1 MADFKDIDL
10 SKFSLDLTKTM
21 QHVNPIQD
29 HMARMQRGQE
39 QTIRSIQKA
48 KEEKEA
54 EELRRHN
61 ELVAAL
67 KEAGE
72 KGATIIIGD
81 NANGI
86 QIQQNS
92 DGAMQEMTNSQTFNY
107 DKALEVLKE
116 IKEYIDFPQ
125 FQTTFK
131 ENSEN
136 VKAIIED
143 TIKAVENKD
152 ADLGLITNPHFFKKV
167 QTIPLFEE
175 QLVFV
180 CGEDAP
186 YQDGLLPSQL
196 DSADEIYIPWSNTFL
211 MWHDYWFGNDP
222 KVKVMLDNMALL
234 RQLLDLKNAWAIM
247 PATLGRKLAEKENCR
262 IVSIENGPEYRTC
275 YAIMNDQRSE
285 HPLIDDFLNELL
297 KTVGNIP
304 EIRLLD
310 LTFRRKNP

>member
-1 MADFKDIDL
+1 MKGYLIMSDFKDIDL

-21 QHVNPIQD
+21 QYVNPVQD
-29 HMARMQRGQE
+29 QMARIQREQE

-48 KEEKEA
+48 REEKEA

-61 ELVAAL
+61 EIVAAL

-72 KGATIIIGD
+72 KGATIVIGD

-143 TIKAVENKD
+143 TIKAVENKED
-152 ADLGLITNPHFFKKV
+152 VGIVKKSLRILKDLAVGASGSLIASG
-167 QTIPLFEE
+167 I
-175 QLVFV
+175 
-180 CGEDAP
+180 
-186 YQDGLLPSQL
+186 
-196 DSADEIYIPWSNTFL
+196 I
-211 MWHDYWFGNDP
+211 
-222 KVKVMLDNMALL
+222 ALL
-234 RQLLDLKNAWAIM
+234 GIL
-247 PATLGRKLAEKENCR
+247 
-262 IVSIENGPEYRTC
+262 
-275 YAIMNDQRSE
+275 
-285 HPLIDDFLNELL
+285 PL
-297 KTVGNIP
+297 
-304 EIRLLD
+304 
-310 LTFRRKNP
+310 

>member
-1 MADFKDIDL
+1 MKGYLIMSDFKDIDL

-21 QHVNPIQD
+21 QYVNPVQD
-29 HMARMQRGQE
+29 QMARIQREQE

-48 KEEKEA
+48 REEKEA

-61 ELVAAL
+61 EIVAAL
-67 KEAGE
+67 KEVGE
-72 KGATIIIGD
+72 KGATIVIGD

-143 TIKAVENKD
+143 TIKAVENKED
-152 ADLGLITNPHFFKKV
+152 VGIVKKSLRILKDLAVGASGSLIASG
-167 QTIPLFEE
+167 I
-175 QLVFV
+175 
-180 CGEDAP
+180 
-186 YQDGLLPSQL
+186 
-196 DSADEIYIPWSNTFL
+196 I
-211 MWHDYWFGNDP
+211 
-222 KVKVMLDNMALL
+222 ALL
-234 RQLLDLKNAWAIM
+234 G
-247 PATLGRKLAEKENCR
+247 TL
-262 IVSIENGPEYRTC
+262 
-275 YAIMNDQRSE
+275 
-285 HPLIDDFLNELL
+285 PL
-297 KTVGNIP
+297 
-304 EIRLLD
+304 
-310 LTFRRKNP
+310 

>member
-29 HMARMQRGQE
+29 HMARMQREQE

-48 KEEKEA
+48 REEKEA

-72 KGATIIIGD
+72 KGATIVIGD

-143 TIKAVENKD
+143 TIKAVENKED
-152 ADLGLITNPHFFKKV
+152 VGIVKKSLRILKDLAVGASGSLIASG
-167 QTIPLFEE
+167 I
-175 QLVFV
+175 
-180 CGEDAP
+180 
-186 YQDGLLPSQL
+186 
-196 DSADEIYIPWSNTFL
+196 I
-211 MWHDYWFGNDP
+211 
-222 KVKVMLDNMALL
+222 ALL
-234 RQLLDLKNAWAIM
+234 G
-247 PATLGRKLAEKENCR
+247 TL
-262 IVSIENGPEYRTC
+262 
-275 YAIMNDQRSE
+275 
-285 HPLIDDFLNELL
+285 PL
-297 KTVGNIP
+297 
-304 EIRLLD
+304 
-310 LTFRRKNP
+310 

>member
-10 SKFSLDLTKTM
+10 SKFSLDLTKTV

-29 HMARMQRGQE
+29 HMARMQREQE

-72 KGATIIIGD
+72 KGATIVIGD

-143 TIKAVENKD
+143 TIKAVENKED
-152 ADLGLITNPHFFKKV
+152 VGIVKKSLRILKDLAVGASGSLIASG
-167 QTIPLFEE
+167 I
-175 QLVFV
+175 
-180 CGEDAP
+180 
-186 YQDGLLPSQL
+186 
-196 DSADEIYIPWSNTFL
+196 I
-211 MWHDYWFGNDP
+211 
-222 KVKVMLDNMALL
+222 ALL
-234 RQLLDLKNAWAIM
+234 G
-247 PATLGRKLAEKENCR
+247 TL
-262 IVSIENGPEYRTC
+262 
-275 YAIMNDQRSE
+275 
-285 HPLIDDFLNELL
+285 PL
-297 KTVGNIP
+297 
-304 EIRLLD
+304 
-310 LTFRRKNP
+310 

>member
-1 MADFKDIDL
+1 MKGYLIMSDFKDIDL

-21 QHVNPIQD
+21 QYVNPVQD
-29 HMARMQRGQE
+29 QMARIQREQE

-48 KEEKEA
+48 REEKEA

-61 ELVAAL
+61 EIVAAL

-72 KGATIIIGD
+72 KGATIVIGD

-116 IKEYIDFPQ
+116 YIDFPQ

-143 TIKAVENKD
+143 TIKAVENKED
-152 ADLGLITNPHFFKKV
+152 VGIVKKSLRILKDLAVGASGSLIASGIISLLGTL
-167 QTIPLFEE
+167 PL
-175 QLVFV
+175 
-180 CGEDAP
+180 
-186 YQDGLLPSQL
+186 
-196 DSADEIYIPWSNTFL
+196 
-211 MWHDYWFGNDP
+211 
-222 KVKVMLDNMALL
+222 
-234 RQLLDLKNAWAIM
+234 
-247 PATLGRKLAEKENCR
+247 
-262 IVSIENGPEYRTC
+262 
-275 YAIMNDQRSE
+275 
-285 HPLIDDFLNELL
+285 
-297 KTVGNIP
+297 
-304 EIRLLD
+304 
-310 LTFRRKNP
+310 

>member
-29 HMARMQRGQE
+29 HMARMQREQE

-143 TIKAVENKD
+143 TIKAVENKED
-152 ADLGLITNPHFFKKV
+152 VGIVKKSLRIIKDLAVGASGSLIASG
-167 QTIPLFEE
+167 I
-175 QLVFV
+175 
-180 CGEDAP
+180 
-186 YQDGLLPSQL
+186 
-196 DSADEIYIPWSNTFL
+196 I
-211 MWHDYWFGNDP
+211 
-222 KVKVMLDNMALL
+222 ALL
-234 RQLLDLKNAWAIM
+234 GTLLL
-247 PATLGRKLAEKENCR
+247 
-262 IVSIENGPEYRTC
+262 
-275 YAIMNDQRSE
+275 
-285 HPLIDDFLNELL
+285 
-297 KTVGNIP
+297 
-304 EIRLLD
+304 
-310 LTFRRKNP
+310 

>member
-10 SKFSLDLTKTM
+10 SKFSLDLTRTM

-29 HMARMQRGQE
+29 HMARMQREQE

-72 KGATIIIGD
+72 KGATIVIGD

-143 TIKAVENKD
+143 TIKAVENKED
-152 ADLGLITNPHFFKKV
+152 VGIVKKSLRILKDLAVGASGSLIASG
-167 QTIPLFEE
+167 I
-175 QLVFV
+175 
-180 CGEDAP
+180 
-186 YQDGLLPSQL
+186 
-196 DSADEIYIPWSNTFL
+196 I
-211 MWHDYWFGNDP
+211 
-222 KVKVMLDNMALL
+222 ALL
-234 RQLLDLKNAWAIM
+234 G
-247 PATLGRKLAEKENCR
+247 TL
-262 IVSIENGPEYRTC
+262 
-275 YAIMNDQRSE
+275 
-285 HPLIDDFLNELL
+285 PL
-297 KTVGNIP
+297 
-304 EIRLLD
+304 
-310 LTFRRKNP
+310 

>member
-1 MADFKDIDL
+1 MSDFKDIDP
-10 SKFSLDLTKTM
+10 
-21 QHVNPIQD
+21 VQD
-29 HMARMQRGQE
+29 QMARIQREQE

-48 KEEKEA
+48 REEKEA

-61 ELVAAL
+61 EIVAAL

-72 KGATIIIGD
+72 KGATIVIGD

-143 TIKAVENKD
+143 TIKAVENKED
-152 ADLGLITNPHFFKKV
+152 VGIVKKSLRILKDLAVGASGSLIASG
-167 QTIPLFEE
+167 I
-175 QLVFV
+175 
-180 CGEDAP
+180 
-186 YQDGLLPSQL
+186 
-196 DSADEIYIPWSNTFL
+196 I
-211 MWHDYWFGNDP
+211 
-222 KVKVMLDNMALL
+222 ALL
-234 RQLLDLKNAWAIM
+234 G
-247 PATLGRKLAEKENCR
+247 TL
-262 IVSIENGPEYRTC
+262 
-275 YAIMNDQRSE
+275 
-285 HPLIDDFLNELL
+285 PL
-297 KTVGNIP
+297 
-304 EIRLLD
+304 
-310 LTFRRKNP
+310 

>member
-1 MADFKDIDL
+1 MKGYLIMSDFNDIDL

-21 QHVNPIQD
+21 QYVNPVQD
-29 HMARMQRGQE
+29 QMARMQREQE

-72 KGATIIIGD
+72 KGATIVIGD

-116 IKEYIDFPQ
+116 IKEYVDFPQ

-136 VKAIIED
+136 VKAVIED
-143 TIKAVENKD
+143 TIKAVENKED
-152 ADLGLITNPHFFKKV
+152 VGIVKKSLRILKDLAVGASGSLIASG
-167 QTIPLFEE
+167 I
-175 QLVFV
+175 
-180 CGEDAP
+180 
-186 YQDGLLPSQL
+186 
-196 DSADEIYIPWSNTFL
+196 I
-211 MWHDYWFGNDP
+211 
-222 KVKVMLDNMALL
+222 ALL
-234 RQLLDLKNAWAIM
+234 G
-247 PATLGRKLAEKENCR
+247 TL
-262 IVSIENGPEYRTC
+262 
-275 YAIMNDQRSE
+275 
-285 HPLIDDFLNELL
+285 PL
-297 KTVGNIP
+297 
-304 EIRLLD
+304 
-310 LTFRRKNP
+310 

>member
-10 SKFSLDLTKTM
+10 SKFSLDLTKTV

-29 HMARMQRGQE
+29 HMARMQREQE

-143 TIKAVENKD
+143 TIKAVENKED
-152 ADLGLITNPHFFKKV
+152 VGIVKKSLRILKDLAVGASGSLIASG
-167 QTIPLFEE
+167 I
-175 QLVFV
+175 
-180 CGEDAP
+180 
-186 YQDGLLPSQL
+186 
-196 DSADEIYIPWSNTFL
+196 I
-211 MWHDYWFGNDP
+211 
-222 KVKVMLDNMALL
+222 ALL
-234 RQLLDLKNAWAIM
+234 GTLLL
-247 PATLGRKLAEKENCR
+247 
-262 IVSIENGPEYRTC
+262 
-275 YAIMNDQRSE
+275 
-285 HPLIDDFLNELL
+285 
-297 KTVGNIP
+297 
-304 EIRLLD
+304 
-310 LTFRRKNP
+310 

>member
-1 MADFKDIDL
+1 MKGYLIMSDFKDIDL

-21 QHVNPIQD
+21 QYVNPVQD
-29 HMARMQRGQE
+29 QMARIQREQE
-39 QTIRSIQKA
+39 QTIRRIQKA
-48 KEEKEA
+48 REEKEA

-61 ELVAAL
+61 EIVAAL

-72 KGATIIIGD
+72 KGATIVIGD

-143 TIKAVENKD
+143 TIKAVENKED
-152 ADLGLITNPHFFKKV
+152 VGIVKKSLRILKDLAVGASGSLIASG
-167 QTIPLFEE
+167 I
-175 QLVFV
+175 
-180 CGEDAP
+180 
-186 YQDGLLPSQL
+186 
-196 DSADEIYIPWSNTFL
+196 I
-211 MWHDYWFGNDP
+211 
-222 KVKVMLDNMALL
+222 ALL
-234 RQLLDLKNAWAIM
+234 G
-247 PATLGRKLAEKENCR
+247 TL
-262 IVSIENGPEYRTC
+262 
-275 YAIMNDQRSE
+275 
-285 HPLIDDFLNELL
+285 PL
-297 KTVGNIP
+297 
-304 EIRLLD
+304 
-310 LTFRRKNP
+310 

>member
-1 MADFKDIDL
+1 MKGYLIMSDFNDIDL

-21 QHVNPIQD
+21 QYVHPVQD
-29 HMARMQRGQE
+29 QMARMQRERE

-72 KGATIIIGD
+72 KGATIVIGD

-116 IKEYIDFPQ
+116 IKEYVDFPQ
-125 FQTTFK
+125 FQATFK

-136 VKAIIED
+136 VKAVIED
-143 TIKAVENKD
+143 TIKAVENKED
-152 ADLGLITNPHFFKKV
+152 VGIVKKSLRILKDLAVGASGSLIASG
-167 QTIPLFEE
+167 I
-175 QLVFV
+175 
-180 CGEDAP
+180 
-186 YQDGLLPSQL
+186 
-196 DSADEIYIPWSNTFL
+196 I
-211 MWHDYWFGNDP
+211 
-222 KVKVMLDNMALL
+222 ALL
-234 RQLLDLKNAWAIM
+234 G
-247 PATLGRKLAEKENCR
+247 TL
-262 IVSIENGPEYRTC
+262 
-275 YAIMNDQRSE
+275 
-285 HPLIDDFLNELL
+285 PL
-297 KTVGNIP
+297 
-304 EIRLLD
+304 
-310 LTFRRKNP
+310 

>member
-1 MADFKDIDL
+1 MKGYLIVSDFKDIDL

-21 QHVNPIQD
+21 QYVNPVQD
-29 HMARMQRGQE
+29 QMARIQREQE

-48 KEEKEA
+48 REEKEA

-61 ELVAAL
+61 EIVAAL

-72 KGATIIIGD
+72 KGATIVIGD

-143 TIKAVENKD
+143 TIKAVENKED
-152 ADLGLITNPHFFKKV
+152 VGIVKKSLRILKDLAVGASGSLIASG
-167 QTIPLFEE
+167 I
-175 QLVFV
+175 
-180 CGEDAP
+180 
-186 YQDGLLPSQL
+186 
-196 DSADEIYIPWSNTFL
+196 I
-211 MWHDYWFGNDP
+211 
-222 KVKVMLDNMALL
+222 ALL
-234 RQLLDLKNAWAIM
+234 G
-247 PATLGRKLAEKENCR
+247 TL
-262 IVSIENGPEYRTC
+262 
-275 YAIMNDQRSE
+275 
-285 HPLIDDFLNELL
+285 PL
-297 KTVGNIP
+297 
-304 EIRLLD
+304 
-310 LTFRRKNP
+310 

>member
-1 MADFKDIDL
+1 MKGYLIMSDFKDIDL

-21 QHVNPIQD
+21 QYVNPVQD
-29 HMARMQRGQE
+29 QMARIQREQE

-48 KEEKEA
+48 REEKEA

-61 ELVAAL
+61 EIVAAL

-72 KGATIIIGD
+72 KGATIVIGD

-92 DGAMQEMTNSQTFNY
+92 DGAIQEMTNSQTFNY

-143 TIKAVENKD
+143 TIKAVENKED
-152 ADLGLITNPHFFKKV
+152 VGIVKKSLRILKDLAVGASGSLIASG
-167 QTIPLFEE
+167 I
-175 QLVFV
+175 
-180 CGEDAP
+180 
-186 YQDGLLPSQL
+186 
-196 DSADEIYIPWSNTFL
+196 I
-211 MWHDYWFGNDP
+211 
-222 KVKVMLDNMALL
+222 ALL
-234 RQLLDLKNAWAIM
+234 G
-247 PATLGRKLAEKENCR
+247 TL
-262 IVSIENGPEYRTC
+262 
-275 YAIMNDQRSE
+275 
-285 HPLIDDFLNELL
+285 PL
-297 KTVGNIP
+297 
-304 EIRLLD
+304 
-310 LTFRRKNP
+310 

>member
-10 SKFSLDLTKTM
+10 SKFSLDLTKTV

-72 KGATIIIGD
+72 KGATIVIGD

-143 TIKAVENKD
+143 TIKAAENKEVVGIVKKSLRILK
-152 ADLGLITNPHFFKKV
+152 DLAVGASGSLIASG
-167 QTIPLFEE
+167 I
-175 QLVFV
+175 
-180 CGEDAP
+180 
-186 YQDGLLPSQL
+186 
-196 DSADEIYIPWSNTFL
+196 I
-211 MWHDYWFGNDP
+211 
-222 KVKVMLDNMALL
+222 ALL
-234 RQLLDLKNAWAIM
+234 G
-247 PATLGRKLAEKENCR
+247 TL
-262 IVSIENGPEYRTC
+262 
-275 YAIMNDQRSE
+275 
-285 HPLIDDFLNELL
+285 PL
-297 KTVGNIP
+297 
-304 EIRLLD
+304 
-310 LTFRRKNP
+310 

>member
-29 HMARMQRGQE
+29 HMARMQREQE

-125 FQTTFK
+125 FQTTLK
-131 ENSEN
+131 EKSEN

-143 TIKAVENKD
+143 TIKAVENKED
-152 ADLGLITNPHFFKKV
+152 VGIVKKSLRILKDLAVGASGSLIASG
-167 QTIPLFEE
+167 I
-175 QLVFV
+175 
-180 CGEDAP
+180 
-186 YQDGLLPSQL
+186 
-196 DSADEIYIPWSNTFL
+196 I
-211 MWHDYWFGNDP
+211 
-222 KVKVMLDNMALL
+222 ALL
-234 RQLLDLKNAWAIM
+234 G
-247 PATLGRKLAEKENCR
+247 TL
-262 IVSIENGPEYRTC
+262 
-275 YAIMNDQRSE
+275 
-285 HPLIDDFLNELL
+285 PL
-297 KTVGNIP
+297 
-304 EIRLLD
+304 
-310 LTFRRKNP
+310 

>member
-1 MADFKDIDL
+1 MRWKDTLVMADFKDIDL

-21 QHVNPIQD
+21 QYVNPVQD
-29 HMARMQRGQE
+29 QMARMQREQE

-48 KEEKEA
+48 REEKEA

-72 KGATIIIGD
+72 KGATIVIGD

-143 TIKAVENKD
+143 TIKAVENKED
-152 ADLGLITNPHFFKKV
+152 VGIVKKSLRILKDLAVGASGSLIASG
-167 QTIPLFEE
+167 I
-175 QLVFV
+175 
-180 CGEDAP
+180 
-186 YQDGLLPSQL
+186 
-196 DSADEIYIPWSNTFL
+196 I
-211 MWHDYWFGNDP
+211 
-222 KVKVMLDNMALL
+222 ALL
-234 RQLLDLKNAWAIM
+234 G
-247 PATLGRKLAEKENCR
+247 TL
-262 IVSIENGPEYRTC
+262 
-275 YAIMNDQRSE
+275 
-285 HPLIDDFLNELL
+285 PL
-297 KTVGNIP
+297 
-304 EIRLLD
+304 
-310 LTFRRKNP
+310 

>member
-1 MADFKDIDL
+1 MKGYLIMSDFKDIDL

-21 QHVNPIQD
+21 QYVNPVQD
-29 HMARMQRGQE
+29 QMARIQREQE

-48 KEEKEA
+48 REEKEA

-61 ELVAAL
+61 EIVAAL

-72 KGATIIIGD
+72 KGATIVIGD

-143 TIKAVENKD
+143 TIKAVENKED
-152 ADLGLITNPHFFKKV
+152 VGIVKKSLRILKDLAVGASGSLIV
-167 QTIPLFEE
+167 SGI
-175 QLVFV
+175 
-180 CGEDAP
+180 
-186 YQDGLLPSQL
+186 
-196 DSADEIYIPWSNTFL
+196 I
-211 MWHDYWFGNDP
+211 
-222 KVKVMLDNMALL
+222 ALL
-234 RQLLDLKNAWAIM
+234 G
-247 PATLGRKLAEKENCR
+247 TL
-262 IVSIENGPEYRTC
+262 
-275 YAIMNDQRSE
+275 
-285 HPLIDDFLNELL
+285 PL
-297 KTVGNIP
+297 
-304 EIRLLD
+304 
-310 LTFRRKNP
+310 

>member
-1 MADFKDIDL
+1 MPGKRAVGCR
-10 SKFSLDLTKTM
+10 SG
-21 QHVNPIQD
+21 Q
-29 HMARMQRGQE
+29 QE

-48 KEEKEA
+48 REEKEA

-61 ELVAAL
+61 EIVAAL

-72 KGATIIIGD
+72 KGATIVIGD

-143 TIKAVENKD
+143 TIKAVENKED
-152 ADLGLITNPHFFKKV
+152 VGIVKKSLRILKDLAVGASGSLIASG
-167 QTIPLFEE
+167 I
-175 QLVFV
+175 
-180 CGEDAP
+180 
-186 YQDGLLPSQL
+186 
-196 DSADEIYIPWSNTFL
+196 I
-211 MWHDYWFGNDP
+211 
-222 KVKVMLDNMALL
+222 ALL
-234 RQLLDLKNAWAIM
+234 G
-247 PATLGRKLAEKENCR
+247 TL
-262 IVSIENGPEYRTC
+262 
-275 YAIMNDQRSE
+275 
-285 HPLIDDFLNELL
+285 PL
-297 KTVGNIP
+297 
-304 EIRLLD
+304 
-310 LTFRRKNP
+310 

>member
-1 MADFKDIDL
+1 MKGYLIMSDFNDIDL

-21 QHVNPIQD
+21 QYVNPVQD
-29 HMARMQRGQE
+29 QMARMQRERE

-72 KGATIIIGD
+72 KGATIVIGD

-116 IKEYIDFPQ
+116 IKEYVDFPQ

-136 VKAIIED
+136 VKAVIED
-143 TIKAVENKD
+143 TIKAVENKED
-152 ADLGLITNPHFFKKV
+152 VGIVKKSLRILKDLAVGASGSLIASG
-167 QTIPLFEE
+167 I
-175 QLVFV
+175 
-180 CGEDAP
+180 
-186 YQDGLLPSQL
+186 
-196 DSADEIYIPWSNTFL
+196 I
-211 MWHDYWFGNDP
+211 
-222 KVKVMLDNMALL
+222 ALL
-234 RQLLDLKNAWAIM
+234 G
-247 PATLGRKLAEKENCR
+247 TL
-262 IVSIENGPEYRTC
+262 
-275 YAIMNDQRSE
+275 
-285 HPLIDDFLNELL
+285 PL
-297 KTVGNIP
+297 
-304 EIRLLD
+304 
-310 LTFRRKNP
+310 

>member
-1 MADFKDIDL
+1 MSDFKDIDL

-21 QHVNPIQD
+21 QYVNPVQD
-29 HMARMQRGQE
+29 QMARIQREQE

-48 KEEKEA
+48 REEKEA

-61 ELVAAL
+61 EIVAAL

-72 KGATIIIGD
+72 KGATIVIGD

-143 TIKAVENKD
+143 TIKAVENKEEVGIVKKSLRILK
-152 ADLGLITNPHFFKKV
+152 DLAVGASGSLIASG
-167 QTIPLFEE
+167 I
-175 QLVFV
+175 
-180 CGEDAP
+180 
-186 YQDGLLPSQL
+186 
-196 DSADEIYIPWSNTFL
+196 I
-211 MWHDYWFGNDP
+211 
-222 KVKVMLDNMALL
+222 ALL
-234 RQLLDLKNAWAIM
+234 G
-247 PATLGRKLAEKENCR
+247 TL
-262 IVSIENGPEYRTC
+262 
-275 YAIMNDQRSE
+275 
-285 HPLIDDFLNELL
+285 PL
-297 KTVGNIP
+297 
-304 EIRLLD
+304 
-310 LTFRRKNP
+310 

>member
-1 MADFKDIDL
+1 MKGYLIMSDFKDIDL

-21 QHVNPIQD
+21 QYVNPVQD
-29 HMARMQRGQE
+29 QMARIQREQE

-48 KEEKEA
+48 QEEKEA

-61 ELVAAL
+61 EIVAAL

-72 KGATIIIGD
+72 KGATIVIGD

-92 DGAMQEMTNSQTFNY
+92 DDAMQEMTNSQTFNY

-143 TIKAVENKD
+143 TIKAVENKED
-152 ADLGLITNPHFFKKV
+152 VGIVKRSLRILKDLAVGASGSLIASG
-167 QTIPLFEE
+167 I
-175 QLVFV
+175 
-180 CGEDAP
+180 
-186 YQDGLLPSQL
+186 
-196 DSADEIYIPWSNTFL
+196 I
-211 MWHDYWFGNDP
+211 
-222 KVKVMLDNMALL
+222 ALL
-234 RQLLDLKNAWAIM
+234 G
-247 PATLGRKLAEKENCR
+247 TL
-262 IVSIENGPEYRTC
+262 
-275 YAIMNDQRSE
+275 
-285 HPLIDDFLNELL
+285 PL
-297 KTVGNIP
+297 
-304 EIRLLD
+304 
-310 LTFRRKNP
+310 

>member
-29 HMARMQRGQE
+29 HMARMQREQE

-72 KGATIIIGD
+72 KGATIVIGD

-92 DGAMQEMTNSQTFNY
+92 DGATQEMTNSQTINY

-116 IKEYIDFPQ
+116 IREYVDFPQ

-136 VKAIIED
+136 VKTIIED
-143 TIKAVENKD
+143 TIKAVESKEDVGIVKKSLRILKD
-152 ADLGLITNPHFFKKV
+152 LAVGASGSLIASG
-167 QTIPLFEE
+167 I
-175 QLVFV
+175 
-180 CGEDAP
+180 
-186 YQDGLLPSQL
+186 
-196 DSADEIYIPWSNTFL
+196 I
-211 MWHDYWFGNDP
+211 
-222 KVKVMLDNMALL
+222 ALL
-234 RQLLDLKNAWAIM
+234 G
-247 PATLGRKLAEKENCR
+247 TL
-262 IVSIENGPEYRTC
+262 
-275 YAIMNDQRSE
+275 
-285 HPLIDDFLNELL
+285 PL
-297 KTVGNIP
+297 
-304 EIRLLD
+304 
-310 LTFRRKNP
+310 